1 MGDPTHKKPSELA
14 AETLRH
20 LSREGLPP
28 TPWNYAEAY
37 FRMEVPPGKETLCD
51 LLEVSSIFAQME
63 EDSWTL
69 RQLEALGRLLPQFHL
84 LSERE
89 TGREVHFILKDILT
103 RNRNFLKEVLE
114 DKKQFQRTVLF
125 LNQMIS
131 QVSGTLEKASFK
143 LERNVEILNQ
153 SKSLEEAKTVF
164 QKITEE
170 SRDLLSTIKK
180 MGNDILTA
188 NKQLMASSIEANLDP
203 LTGILN
209 RRGLQRKQGS
219 FVGKRIVFMVFDADH
234 FKALN
239 DQHGHAAGDLF
250 LRQLV
255 LFVARQLEEMIF
267 SFCRWG
273 GDEFLVVF
281 EGEALETIVEKA
293 ERIQKELPTGVDSPR
308 IFLPGSQKNHVTLSI
323 GLSGGDYGALS
334 DFERFFSLA
343 DKALYQA
350 KQDGRNLVRAIH
362 LDDHP
367 GQ

>member
-1 MGDPTHKKPSELA
+1 MGDLTSKKPSELA
-14 AETLRH
+14 AHTLRQ
-20 LSREGLPP
+20 LSRDGLPP
-28 TPWNYAEAY
+28 TPWHYAEVY
-37 FRMEVPPGKETLCD
+37 FQMEAPPGKETLSD
-51 LLEVSSIFAQME
+51 LLEVSSLFAQME
-63 EDSWTL
+63 EDTWTL
-69 RQLEALGRLLPQFHL
+69 RQLEGLSRLIPRIHL
-84 LSERE
+84 LSDMEV
-89 TGREVHFILKDILT
+89 GREAHFILKDILT

-114 DKKQFQRTVLF
+114 DKKQFQKTVLF
-125 LNQMIS
+125 LNQMVS
-131 QVSGTLEKASFK
+131 QISGTLENASYK
-143 LERNVEILNQ
+143 LENNLERLNQ
-153 SKSLEEAKTVF
+153 SKSLEEARITF
-164 QKITEE
+164 LKITEE

-180 MGNDILTA
+180 MGSDILTA
-188 NKQLMASSIEANLDP
+188 NKQLMVSSIEANLDP

-219 FVGKRIVFMVFDADH
+219 FVGKTIVFMVFDADY

-255 LFVARQLEEMIF
+255 MFVSRQLEKMSF

-281 EGEALETIVEKA
+281 EGESLEAIVEKA
-293 ERIQKELPTGVDSPR
+293 ESIQNNLEKGVSSPR
-308 IFLPGSQKNHVTLSI
+308 IFLSGTKRDRVTLSI
-323 GLSGGDYGALS
+323 GLSGGDYLSLS

-367 GQ
+367 G

>member
-1 MGDPTHKKPSELA
+1 MGDSTQKKPSELA
-14 AETLRH
+14 ANTLRQ
-20 LSREGLPP
+20 LSRDGLPP
-28 TPWNYAEAY
+28 TPWNYAEVY
-37 FRMEVPPGKETLCD
+37 YQMEAPPGKETLSD
-51 LLEVSSIFAQME
+51 LVEVSSIFAQME

-69 RQLEALGRLLPQFHL
+69 RQLEGVNRLLPKVHL
-84 LSERE
+84 LSEME
-89 TGREVHFILKDILT
+89 VGRELHFILKDILT

-114 DKKQFQRTVLF
+114 DKKQFQKTVIF
-125 LNQMIS
+125 LNQIVS
-131 QVSGTLEKASFK
+131 QVSGTVENASYKLEKN
-143 LERNVEILNQ
+143 LERLNQ
-153 SKSLEEAKTVF
+153 SKSLEEAKVVF

-188 NKQLMASSIEANLDP
+188 NKQLMASLIEANLDP

-219 FVGKRIVFMVFDADH
+219 FVGKKVVFMVFDADH

-255 LFVARQLEEMIF
+255 LFVSRQLIGMSF

-273 GDEFLVVF
+273 GDEFLVIF
-281 EGEALETIVEKA
+281 EDESLETIVDKA
-293 ERIQKELPTGVDSPR
+293 ETIQKSLSKDVPSPR
-308 IFLPGSQKNHVTLSI
+308 IFLPGTQKDHVTLSI
-323 GLSGGDYGALS
+323 GLSGGDYTSLS
-334 DFERFFSLA
+334 DFERLFFLA

-362 LDDHP
+362 IDDHP
-367 GQ
+367 G

>member
-1 MGDPTHKKPSELA
+1 VGDPTQKKPSELA
-14 AETLRH
+14 ANTLRQ
-20 LSREGLPP
+20 LSRDGLPP
-28 TPWNYAEAY
+28 TPWNYAEVY
-37 FRMEVPPGKETLCD
+37 YQMESHPGKEALLD
-51 LLEVSSIFAQME
+51 LVEVSSIFAQME

-69 RQLEALGRLLPQFHL
+69 RQLEGLSRLLPKLHL
-84 LSERE
+84 LSEME
-89 TGREVHFILKDILT
+89 TGQKVHFILKDILT

-114 DKKQFQRTVLF
+114 DKKQFQKTVTI
-125 LNQMIS
+125 LNQMVS
-131 QVSGTLEKASFK
+131 QVSGTLENASYK
-143 LERNVEILNQ
+143 LEKNIERLNQ
-153 SKSLEEAKTVF
+153 SKSLEEAKLIF

-170 SRDLLSTIKK
+170 SRDLLATIKK
-180 MGNDILTA
+180 IGNDIVTA

-219 FVGKRIVFMVFDADH
+219 FIGKKVVFMVFDADH

-250 LRQLV
+250 LREVV
-255 LFVARQLEEMIF
+255 LFVSRQLGKMSF

-281 EGEALETIVEKA
+281 EGEVLEIIAEKA
-293 ERIQKELPTGVDSPR
+293 EGIQNDLPKGVQSPR
-308 IFLPGSQKNHVTLSI
+308 IFLPGTQKDHVTLSI
-323 GLSGGDYGALS
+323 GLSGGDYSSLS
-334 DFERFFSLA
+334 DFDRFFSLA

-362 LDDHP
+362 LDDYP
-367 GQ
+367 G